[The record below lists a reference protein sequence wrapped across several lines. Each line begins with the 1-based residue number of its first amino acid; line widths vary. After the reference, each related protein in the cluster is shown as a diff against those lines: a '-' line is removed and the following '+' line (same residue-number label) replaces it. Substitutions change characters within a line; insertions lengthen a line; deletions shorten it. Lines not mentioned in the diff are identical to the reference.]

1 MPLKYKK
8 AVNKINMI
16 IKEIQIDLDYVSNE
30 GQQKDYKITGD
41 NGSIFSVVVE
51 KIIPGAATQYY
62 DFNTSTFAESYKRLK
77 NKAITTNSYSGSI
90 TFPAGV
96 YPSSIPNGPIKY
108 VISVYAEEAFGTFQD
123 QYSEVRFPDG
133 VLDIN
138 NSKGSNSNL
147 LQKVLYQ
154 FPETVVSLSSISAS
168 ENSGFVGFL
177 PTPQTF
183 NVQRGSSSGKINF
196 SHQIAL
202 HSTKT
207 GFIKRTP
214 KLSDLVCF
222 LARTLGE
229 PVVIKGDVT
238 YVANSAESATK
249 TMSMTGSFN
258 STTLILNSTSGV
270 SVGDTIVGFGQFE
283 NQINGEIPVIV
294 VSVVDETRIHV
305 SKALQNTSGGSV
317 SNINIIFENRT
328 YRRWEVENI
337 QGFQENMIPYGS
349 YLASGTFLS
358 RYVDETEITTEKMN
372 SNGEVVEETTTVT
385 NINVP
390 AVDTLGYTPTYEYG
404 NLKSQK
410 GYITF
415 NQPQLSTIR
424 NGYLKFYA
432 YGEKAIEIINNSKIN
447 LQNLNI
453 ELSPVTTT
461 VNDASNADGNT
472 AQTAI
477 VVASAT
483 GIKDDVSVM
492 SGVNVT
498 STSIDPLV
506 TNISGTT
513 LTVSPAQYLQHGETL
528 TFTGAGQVFTITGDI
543 DFQNVDSAS
552 FGIAFDVDKFI
563 TAS

>member
-1 MPLKYKK
+1 
-8 AVNKINMI
+8 MI
-16 IKEIQIDLDYVSNE
+16 IKELQIDLDYVSNE
-30 GQQKDYKITGD
+30 GQQKDYKVTGD

-62 DFNTSTFAESYKRLK
+62 DFNTSTFTESYKRLK
-77 NKAITTNSYSGSI
+77 NKAITTSSYSGSI
-90 TFPAGV
+90 TFPAGI
-96 YPSSIPNGPIKY
+96 YPVSIPNGPIKY
-108 VISVYAEEAFGTFQD
+108 IVSVYAEEAFDTFQD

-138 NSKGSNSNL
+138 SSKGSNSNL

-154 FPETVVSLSSISAS
+154 FPETTVTLSSISAS
-168 ENSGFVGFL
+168 GNSGFSSFL
-177 PTPQTF
+177 PVAQTF
-183 NVQRGSSSGKINF
+183 NIQRGSSSGKINF
-196 SHQIAL
+196 SHQITL
-202 HSTKT
+202 HNTKT

-222 LARTLGE
+222 LSRTLVE
-229 PVVIKGDVT
+229 PVAIKGDVT
-238 YVANSAESATK
+238 YVNDSPESATK
-249 TMSMTGSFN
+249 TMSMDGSFN
-258 STTLILNSTSGV
+258 NTALTLNSTNGIN
-270 SVGDTIVGFGQFE
+270 VGDTIVAFGQFE
-283 NQINGEIPVIV
+283 NQINGEIPIV
-294 VSVVDETRIHV
+294 VVSIIDETRITV

-317 SNINIIFENRT
+317 SNISITFENRT
-328 YRRWEVENI
+328 YRRWYVENI
-337 QGFQENMIPYGS
+337 QGFQENMIAYGS
-349 YLASGTFLS
+349 SLVSGTFLS
-358 RYVDETEITTEKMN
+358 RYLDETEITTEQMN

-415 NQPQLSTIR
+415 NQPQAVYNNR
-424 NGYLKFYA
+424 NGSVKFYA
-432 YGEKAIEIINNSKIN
+432 YGEKAIEIVNNSKIN
-447 LQNLNI
+447 LENLNI

-461 VNDASNADGNT
+461 VNDAANADGDT

-498 STSIDPLV
+498 STSIDPIV

-543 DFQNVDSAS
+543 DFKSVDSAGFTIS
-552 FGIAFDVDKFI
+552 FDVDKFI